1 MKNLIE
7 KTRTFRRFHQE
18 YHIDTDLLHELIDM
32 ARMGGSARNSQP
44 WQYMV
49 VNDTKTCGKIFP
61 HLGWAGYLAD
71 WKGPVSGE
79 RPSAYIICL
88 LNRQRLIGSEAEA
101 QFDLG
106 IATQNI
112 LLGAMQHGIGG
123 CRIASIGAGL
133 GRLFVIPDHLKISL
147 VIGLGKPKEKVF
159 LEECDDNSSIKYWRD
174 EEGVHHVPKRTLAS
188 CLVELQPAV
197 KLKL

>member
-1 MKNLIE
+1 MKSLIE
-7 KTRTFRRFHQE
+7 KTRTFRRFHQKF
-18 YHIDTDLLHELIDM
+18 HIDTDLLYELIDL

-49 VNDTKTCGKIFP
+49 VNDAEMCEKIFP

-71 WKGPVSGE
+71 WKGPVSEE

-88 LNRQRLIGSEAEA
+88 LNWERLIGSEAEA

-106 IATQNI
+106 VATQDI

-123 CRIASIGAGL
+123 CRIASLGAGL
-133 GRLFVIPDHLKISL
+133 SRLFIIPDHLRISL
-147 VIGLGKPKEKVF
+147 VLALGKPRETVV
-159 LEECDDNSSIKYWRD
+159 LEEYNDDSTVRYWRD

-188 CLVELQPAV
+188 CLVKLQPAI
-197 KLKL
+197 KP